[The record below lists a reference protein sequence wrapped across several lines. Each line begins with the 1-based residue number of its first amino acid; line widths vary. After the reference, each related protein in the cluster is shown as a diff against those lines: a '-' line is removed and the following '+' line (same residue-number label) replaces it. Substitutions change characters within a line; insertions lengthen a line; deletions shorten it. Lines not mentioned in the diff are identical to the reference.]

1 MHKLKPSDEFKKGL
15 KKLSS
20 KEQKQTAAKL
30 ELFRENPF
38 HPSLRTKKVKGL
50 KGVFE
55 MSVNMDIRILWKY
68 HKGALLLL
76 IAIGHHKE
84 ILGS

>member
-1 MHKLKPSDEFKKGL
+1 MYKLKPSKEFEKGL
-15 KKLSS
+15 KKLSVN
-20 KEQKQTAAKL
+20 EQRQTAAKL
-30 ELFRENPF
+30 RVFVQNPF
-38 HPSLRTKKVKGL
+38 HPSLRTKKVQGF

-68 HKGALLLL
+68 KKGTLILL

-84 ILGS
+84 ILGN